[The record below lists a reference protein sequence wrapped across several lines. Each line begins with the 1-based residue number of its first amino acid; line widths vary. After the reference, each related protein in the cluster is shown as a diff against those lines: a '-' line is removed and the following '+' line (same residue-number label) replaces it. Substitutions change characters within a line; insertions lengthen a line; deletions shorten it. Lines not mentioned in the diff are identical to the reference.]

1 MGLASGK
8 RGLRAVAA
16 LLAVIGVG
24 ALAYGQTATTQPQL
38 GGVKIDPEGM
48 ISTRTKDTTLATK
61 RDGKKP
67 GLAYVSLPGL
77 MKQLQDDAAAGK
89 KTGDDVRYMGGLT
102 QIRYVLVYPEQKDIV
117 IAGPAEALDTSN
129 PHQAVGKS
137 TGRPALRLDDLV
149 TLLRATGGELH
160 TRRTVGDRMIGC
172 SIDVP
177 EDAMEKSRAVM
188 RDHAKAS
195 NGQLAEAM
203 KKAIGPQTVRVFGV
217 PTDTTVALS
226 LVAADFTMK
235 RMSLGLEPIPVA
247 GVGSAVEPGKFA
259 AARFWFEPSYE
270 PLAVSEDGLTY
281 EIKGARLQLK
291 SGVQMFDTHG
301 ATDASKA
308 FAAGFSKKFGDLA
321 ARVPE
326 FADLQNVADLALLVQ
341 LLRGDGLT
349 KKAGVDWSWLMAAK
363 NYTPAAV
370 PTPKFAETQVAVSS
384 GAVAA
389 GGVALQFQGVMA
401 SREQA
406 KGAAEFRKRPEG
418 SWLLVEA
425 AEKKAP

>member
-1 MGLASGK
+1 MGIVIK
-8 RGLRAVAA
+8 RCGWRVIAAVV
-16 LLAVIGVG
+16 AVVGVS
-24 ALAYGQTATTQPQL
+24 ALAFGQTTQPQL

-48 ISTRTKDTTLATK
+48 ISARTKDATLASK

-77 MKQLQDDAAAGK
+77 MKKLQDDAAAGK
-89 KTGDDVRYMGGLT
+89 KTADDVRYMGGLT
-102 QIRYVLVYPEQKDIV
+102 QIRYVLVYPEQHDIV
-117 IAGPAEALDTSN
+117 IAGPAEVLDTSN

-149 TLLRATGGELH
+149 TLLRASESNRGARKQNYG
-160 TRRTVGDRMIGC
+160 RVIGC

-177 EDAMEKSRAVM
+177 ADAMEKSRAVL
-188 RDHAKAS
+188 RDNPKAT
-195 NGQLAEAM
+195 NAQLADAM
-203 KKAIGPQTVRVFGV
+203 RKAIGPQTVRLFGL

-247 GVGSAVEPGKFA
+247 GVSNAVEPGKFA
-259 AARFWFEPSYE
+259 ASRFWFEPSYE

-281 EIKGARLQLK
+281 EIKGVRLQLK

-326 FADLQNVADLALLVQ
+326 FADLQNVSDLTLVLQ
-341 LLRGDGLT
+341 LLRDDGLT
-349 KKAGVDWSWLMAAK
+349 KKAGVDWSWVLDPD
-363 NYTPAAV
+363 NYAVATV
-370 PTPKFAETQVAVSS
+370 PTPKFAETQVAFSS

-389 GGVALQFQGVMA
+389 GGVSLQFHGVVA
-401 SREQA
+401 SREVV

-425 AEKKAP
+425 AEKKSP